1 MLKNRLSE
9 YSLFFLT
16 LSVYNARIGRNQKYF
31 CKSFPKR
38 SSSPSILFSFAF
50 YQSSAIIFLKISTH
64 SVLPGHAAVVCTLWI
79 PAPSKSK
86 CHQPLCFAGK
96 GMENKTR
103 LRLERI
109 IFHASLSLLMAL
121 TFARLGISECR
132 PQLHAPDRMEWVEI
146 PLTRISKY

>member
-1 MLKNRLSE
+1 MKSNTLKNRLSE

-16 LSVYNARIGRNQKYF
+16 L
-31 CKSFPKR
+31 
-38 SSSPSILFSFAF
+38 AF

-103 LRLERI
+103 LRLERV

-132 PQLHAPDRMEWVEI
+132 PQLHAPAGR
-146 PLTRISKY
+146 SG